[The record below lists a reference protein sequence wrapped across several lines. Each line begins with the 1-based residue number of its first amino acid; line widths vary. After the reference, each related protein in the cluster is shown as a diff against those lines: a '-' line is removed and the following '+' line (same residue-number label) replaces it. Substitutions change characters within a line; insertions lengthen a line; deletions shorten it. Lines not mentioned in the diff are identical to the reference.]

1 MANPSFGVECVF
13 EEQEKNIEEV
23 TIPRIEDNLEIVDT
37 GYEEH
42 VRALRK
48 RYEVGKKQDK

>member
-13 EEQEKNIEEV
+13 EEQEKNIDEV
-23 TIPRIEDNLEIVDT
+23 TIPRIEDNLEIVET

-48 RYEVGKKQDK
+48 RYEVGKK

>member
-1 MANPSFGVECVF
+1 MANPFFGVECVF
-13 EEQEKNIEEV
+13 EETEKNIDEV
-23 TIPRIEDNLEIVDT
+23 TIPRVEDNLEIVET

-48 RYEVGKKQDK
+48 RYEVGKK